1 MEPAR
6 TQNRTG
12 PPEAPGSK
20 DRILDVAER
29 LFAQRGFAATSMR
42 NIAQGAGVN
51 VATLYYHCGSKDELF
66 VSIYSRVVEQ
76 MIGWIGETFKAGGDF
91 RFMVAEIL
99 DHVIE
104 YLALHPSIARL
115 LMRSDLGEM
124 PKANHDKR
132 EVYRPLL
139 ETVTRVIN
147 ARVERGEIR
156 TIDPLTFVR
165 GAQGVVTYIALGLTR
180 EQDLMAPPTIDPK
193 QLALAQRHARLFVL
207 GALGLDPDSD

>member
-1 MEPAR
+1 MEPAK
-6 TQNRTG
+6 TQNRST
-12 PPEAPGSK
+12 PTDTASSK

-66 VSIYSRVVEQ
+66 VSIYARVVEQ

-91 RFMVAEIL
+91 RFMVTEVL

-104 YLALHPSIARL
+104 YLALHPSIPRL
-115 LMRSDLGEM
+115 LVRSDLGEM
-124 PKANHDKR
+124 SKADDDKR
-132 EVYRPLL
+132 AVYRPLL
-139 ETVTRVIN
+139 ETVTRVMN

-156 TIDPLTFVR
+156 NIDPLTFVR
-165 GAQGVVTYIALGLTR
+165 AAQGVVTYVALGLTR
-180 EQDLMAPPTIDPK
+180 DQDLMAPPSIDPE